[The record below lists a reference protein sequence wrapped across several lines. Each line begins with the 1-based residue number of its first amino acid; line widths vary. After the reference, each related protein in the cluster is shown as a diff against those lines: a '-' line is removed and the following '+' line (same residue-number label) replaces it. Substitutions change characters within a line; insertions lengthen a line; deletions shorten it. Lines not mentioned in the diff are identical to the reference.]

1 MTLGE
6 YLISARAERGVSQ
19 RELAEKC
26 GISSAEISRVES
38 GKRQKPSP
46 TILKAVANALV
57 ISYPYLM
64 SLAGYSQET
73 HEEEQTFEQVFRDED
88 GQIVDVVRGVRRCS
102 RRTPPGPTS
111 PTASPMSSATTTGRS
126 SWTWPTST
134 WSAAAPKRQRTAG
147 HEPAAFRGKPVCRRA
162 QRPALHAGV
171 RHPVIPR

>member
-6 YLISARAERGVSQ
+6 YLISARAERCVSQ

-46 TILKAVANALV
+46 TILKAVADALV

-73 HEEEQTFEQVFRDED
+73 REEEQTFEQVFRDED
-88 GQIVDVVRGVRRCS
+88 GQIVDVVRGVREMFS
-102 RRTPPGPTS
+102 KD
-111 PTASPMSSATTTGRS
+111 
-126 SWTWPTST
+126 
-134 WSAAAPKRQRTAG
+134 AA
-147 HEPAAFRGKPVCRRA
+147 
-162 QRPALHAGV
+162 
-171 RHPVIPR
+171 